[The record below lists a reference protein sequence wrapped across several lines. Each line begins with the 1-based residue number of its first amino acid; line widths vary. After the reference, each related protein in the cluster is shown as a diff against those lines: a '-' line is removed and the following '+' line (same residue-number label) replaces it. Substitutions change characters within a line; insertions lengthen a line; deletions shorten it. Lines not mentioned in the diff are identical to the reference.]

1 MDKHQYSDHS
11 FDIAVSDDAGFSPVE
26 RSEMFLSEYDSLS
39 NFDCA
44 GTFGCAGSFGG
55 TLGSVGTFGC
65 CC

>member
-1 MDKHQYSDHS
+1 MNHI
-11 FDIAVSDDAGFSPVE
+11 FDITIESNDIQSIE
-26 RSEMFLSEYDSLS
+26 RSTFYANSSEQEDKS

-44 GTFGCAGSFGG
+44 GTFGSAGSFGG